1 MKRLF
6 AIILCLISIAS
17 AIMADEKVDS
27 LKYYRKQADT
37 AILKNKKDKASS
49 YYAKTL
55 RLYKEIYRDVSEDTA
70 YAEIASIYANLCYQS
85 GNYEAAIEVLTE
97 ASQIYKSV
105 FGKSHPHYL
114 NAMEEL
120 AHFYRSY
127 GVYYSDHFN
136 YGERIRLVN
145 EAMKIIKST
154 FNIEHFDYIFTLEL
168 LSSLYS
174 LSGNTQEA
182 ICLRKEALE
191 IRKIVSGAKN
201 TEFAASLSH
210 LAEDYYKEGDISEA
224 IRLMTEALNIQ
235 KLFLENNPSS
245 YTLIVNKLALYYS
258 EQGDYKKTLHL
269 LTESVDISKKI
280 FGEDHPNYAETLVD
294 LADYYRMLGN
304 YNNAISLA
312 TDANSIFLKDLD
324 KYRTDYVYSLM
335 IMASC
340 YSGLWEEGKALQLVS
355 NAIDIYRETFDE
367 RDLLYAHL
375 LLYQANLH
383 HFFKN
388 VDEAIRLAT
397 KAIDIQ
403 KQFLGD
409 NNLEYAS
416 SLNRLASYY
425 SSIEKYD
432 EAIPLLRKAM
442 AITADKDQYQY
453 SDLLNTLTDIYEK
466 KGNIDEAIQ
475 LLKESQQLLRK
486 YVCNNED
493 QYGLLLYTGTLIRL
507 ASCYKSKE
515 EYNEA
520 VQLDTEALEITYQ
533 LYGKNNPFYAE
544 GLNDLAFDYYNL
556 GQNERAISLIREY
569 LPMVRYFLLNSFIG
583 LTSNERFMF
592 WNRFSIDLE
601 TNIPLLI
608 IHSDTPHS
616 ASLLFDNTAL
626 FAKNLLLSTELEM
639 TKLIQES
646 GDAEAQLMYSEYR
659 ENRQLLNHQYSKPIK
674 ERNINCDSLERV
686 SSTLERQ
693 LVSRVKEFG
702 DYTRNLSI
710 TWRDVQNKL
719 DDNDIAI
726 EFLCYPELDGTIVYA
741 ALSLC
746 KNDTTPVLT
755 QLFVETQ
762 LLSSKS
768 IEETY
773 QTALTDALVW
783 GGLSSRLEG
792 KSRVYFSASGMLH
805 NIGVEY
811 LPSMEGKD
819 CHRLSSTR
827 ELVTHK
833 PSPTLG
839 SSTTATLYG
848 YIDYNAT
855 YSSIDSITANS
866 AYYSSS
872 PLNIDL
878 AQSSEQSLS
887 EVNDSIA
894 TNDDNN
900 LPAIIDSQSSLDNDI
915 LLPSVNQN
923 RGGFDYRSLRYEVDS
938 LPGSRVEVQTI
949 STLLDS
955 IDVAYVRLM
964 TNQASEESFKAL
976 SGQRKSLIHISTHG
990 FYYDQEEA
998 ENKAEH
1004 MRRMLL
1010 GDDRPTHVEDQSLL
1024 RCGLCF
1030 AGANQTFK
1038 GESQPS
1044 DGQDDGVL
1052 NALEIAQTDLRGLDL
1067 VVLSACQTAL
1077 GDVVQGEGVFGL
1089 QRGFKKAGAQSIM
1102 MSLWD
1107 VDDEVTQQL
1116 MTEFYRGWTSGMTKT
1131 VALRNAQA
1139 IVKEKY
1145 PDPHDWAAFIL
1156 LDALD

>member
-1 MKRLF
+1 MKRILLL
-6 AIILCLISIAS
+6 ILCIISIAS
-17 AIMADEKVDS
+17 TSIANEMVDS
-27 LKYYRKQADT
+27 LYYYRKQADT
-37 AILKNKKDKASS
+37 AILKNKKDKASC

-55 RLYKEIYRDVSEDTA
+55 TLYKEIYGDVSEDTA

-145 EAMKIIKST
+145 EAMKIIKSS
-154 FNIEHFDYIFTLEL
+154 FNIEHSDYVITLEL

-235 KLFLENNPSS
+235 KLFVENNPSS

-294 LADYYRMLGN
+294 LADYYKMLGN

-432 EAIPLLRKAM
+432 KAIPLLRKAM

-475 LLKESQQLLRK
+475 LLKESQQVLRK

-515 EYNEA
+515 EYHEA
-520 VQLDTEALEITYQ
+520 VQLDNEALEITYQ
-533 LYGKNNPFYAE
+533 LYGKNNPCYAE

-827 ELVTHK
+827 ELVTHQ
-833 PSPTLG
+833 PSQAIG
-839 SSTTATLYG
+839 SATTKAVIFG
-848 YIDYNAT
+848 GIDYDAT
-855 YSSIDSITANS
+855 YASIEKSEPQYVKD
-866 AYYSSS
+866 YYAMSTE
-872 PLNIDL
+872 PDKK
-878 AQSSEQSLS
+878 
-887 EVNDSIA
+887 
-894 TNDDNN
+894 
-900 LPAIIDSQSSLDNDI
+900 
-915 LLPSVNQN
+915 
-923 RGGFDYRSLRYEVDS
+923 RGSYDYRSIQRYGVDS
-938 LPGSRVEVQTI
+938 LPGSHAEMQEIYAMLKNQHVHCD
-949 STLLDS
+949 TLS
-955 IDVAYVRLM
+955 G
-964 TNQASEESFKAL
+964 TKASEESFKAL
-976 SGQRKSLIHISTHG
+976 SGQRKNLLHISTHG
-990 FYYDQEEA
+990 FYYTLEET
-998 ENKAEH
+998 ENLNDHLKK
-1004 MRRMLL
+1004 MLIQN
-1010 GDDRPTHVEDQSLL
+1010 DRPTYVEDQSLL
-1024 RCGLCF
+1024 RCGLCL
-1030 AGANQTFK
+1030 AGANQTLSGK
-1038 GESQPS
+1038 SQPS
-1044 DGQDDGVL
+1044 EGQGDGIL

-1089 QRGFKKAGAQSIM
+1089 QRGFKKAGAQSIL
-1102 MSLWD
+1102 MSLWK
-1107 VDDEVTQQL
+1107 VDDKITRIF
-1116 MTEFYRGWTSGMTKT
+1116 MTEFYRAWTSGMTKT
-1131 VALRNAQA
+1131 AALKCAQSK
-1139 IVKEKY
+1139 VKSKY
-1145 PDPHDWAAFIL
+1145 PDPRHWAAFIL